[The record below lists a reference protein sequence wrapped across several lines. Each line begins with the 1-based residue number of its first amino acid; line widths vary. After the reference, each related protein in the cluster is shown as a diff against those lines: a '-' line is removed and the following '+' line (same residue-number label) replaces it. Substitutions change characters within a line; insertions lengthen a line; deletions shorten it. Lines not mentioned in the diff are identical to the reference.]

1 MLGNGWLLQR
11 TEMLI
16 VLCVSLPV
24 SISNRGCPSCPEGLQ
39 CSQARRARLE
49 KSTCHQGLPI
59 FDLKRLRQDPIQLG
73 MVLLHLDQR
82 GC

>member
-1 MLGNGWLLQR
+1 MLENSWLVR

-16 VLCVSLPV
+16 VLCFSPCVDP
-24 SISNRGCPSCPEGLQ
+24 NRGCPSCPEGLQ
-39 CSQARRARLE
+39 CSQARRAGLE
-49 KSTCHQGLPI
+49 KSTRHQGLPI
-59 FDLKRLRQDPIQLG
+59 FDLKRLRQDPVQLG